1 MLRSPGTSSAAA
13 SARHP
18 GYVSGRWYPI
28 TDGATSN
35 AAVAAINTIYLVP
48 FQIQSPIT
56 FTSMLMRV
64 ITGGAGSSAKS
75 AIWANSAVSMR
86 PLNVPL
92 LADNAGVATTS
103 SSVNVT
109 LALAGTLNPGFY
121 WFGSKFTG
129 TLPSVQ
135 CVGASGVAP
144 VHHWGWMGVAAAAA
158 TFPTLCFGLSSADTY
173 SNDIAATSFSEGAS
187 FTVVTSAVVPNAAF
201 VT

>member
-1 MLRSPGTSSAAA
+1 MVSFPITGPGGPR
-13 SARHP
+13 RHP
-18 GYVSGRWYPI
+18 GYVSGRWYPL
-28 TDGATSN
+28 TNTATSN
-35 AAVAAINTIYLVP
+35 AAVAATNTLYLFP
-48 FQIQSPIT
+48 FQVDASVT

-75 AIWANSAVSMR
+75 AIWANSPTSAR
-86 PLNVPL
+86 PVGVPL
-92 LADNAGVATTS
+92 YSDNTGVATTS

-109 LALAGTLNPGFY
+109 LAVAGTLNPGFY

-135 CVGASGVAP
+135 CIGASGVAP
-144 VHHWGWMGVAAAAA
+144 VEQWAWMGVAAAAA

-173 SNDIAATSFSEGAS
+173 SNDIAATSFAEGAS
-187 FTVVTSAVVPNAAF
+187 FTVVASAVVPNAAF